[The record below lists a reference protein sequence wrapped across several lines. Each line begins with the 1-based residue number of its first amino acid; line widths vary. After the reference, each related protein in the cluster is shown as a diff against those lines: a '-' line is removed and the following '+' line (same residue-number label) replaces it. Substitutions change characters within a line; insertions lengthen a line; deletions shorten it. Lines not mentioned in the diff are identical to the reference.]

1 MFKVTVSGQ
10 EKNTVFVSIHTEGG
24 IIRCLIF
31 GKILITAIPAY
42 VSKYCKQNSI
52 NLFYL
57 FSTLIYLNPANKI
70 V

>member
-42 VSKYCKQNSI
+42 VSKYCKQNSS

-57 FSTLIYLNPANKI
+57 FSTLIYLHPANNI

>member
-10 EKNTVFVSIHTEGG
+10 ERNTVFVSIHTEGG

-42 VSKYCKQNSI
+42 VSKDCKQNSI

-57 FSTLIYLNPANKI
+57 FSTLIYLNPANNI